1 MKMINLKFRMNP
13 IAFGVFVTCI
23 SILFL
28 LVSGTIVGVSGIP
41 SGYASLAREAVFF
54 LFSIVF
60 IKMLGLTGSCL
71 HFEAGAFVRGIK
83 IGALFLI
90 VILPSLGPFFL
101 ISSKDLLSP
110 GFARIISTVVFAFT
124 IGFAEELVFRVGIL
138 RGTEQYYRSK
148 GLNPGLKPALIS
160 SVMFGLIHG
169 INFFVNRELVFSTIA
184 QVLYAF
190 GIGLFIAAIYLITDN
205 FLVIVFWH
213 GLIDLV
219 AGLRGIF
226 IKGEAGLNLEVAK
239 DIGLIAFI
247 IQVIIALVFS
257 IAGYKLIRSRQLV
270 NDTKI

>member
-1 MKMINLKFRMNP
+1 MKITDVKFRMHP

-23 SILFL
+23 SVIFL
-28 LVSGTIVGVSGIP
+28 LMSGSIVAAAGIQDE
-41 SGYASLAREAVFF
+41 YASLAREVVF
-54 LFSIVF
+54 LVFSGAF
-60 IKMLGLTGSCL
+60 IKSLGLLDSCL
-71 HFEAGAFVRGIK
+71 HLKAEGFLKGLK

-90 VILPSLGPFFL
+90 MILPSALPIFL
-101 ISSKDLLSP
+101 ISSKDMLSP
-110 GFARIISTVVFAFT
+110 GTVRILSTVIFAFT
-124 IGFAEELVFRVGIL
+124 IGFAEELVFRGGIL
-138 RGTEQYYRSK
+138 KGTEQYYRSK
-148 GLNPGLKPALIS
+148 GINPALKPALIS

-169 INFFVNRELVFSTIA
+169 INFFANRELIFSTIS

-190 GIGLFIAAIYLITDN
+190 GIGLFIAAIYIITNN

-226 IKGEAGLNLEVAK
+226 IKGEAGLNIEAAK
-239 DIGLIAFI
+239 DIGLTAFI

-257 IAGYKLIRSRQLV
+257 IAGYKLIKSRQPV

>member
-1 MKMINLKFRMNP
+1 MHYYDVDNGEIRIGSHP
-13 IAFGVFVTCI
+13 VTEI
-23 SILFL
+23 
-28 LVSGTIVGVSGIP
+28 
-41 SGYASLAREAVFF
+41 
-54 LFSIVF
+54 
-60 IKMLGLTGSCL
+60 
-71 HFEAGAFVRGIK
+71 
-83 IGALFLI
+83 
-90 VILPSLGPFFL
+90 
-101 ISSKDLLSP
+101 LSP
-110 GFARIISTVVFAFT
+110 GFACIISTVVFAFT

-138 RGTEQYYRSK
+138 KGTEQYYRSK
-148 GLNPGLKPALIS
+148 GLNPALKPALIS

-169 INFFVNRELVFSTIA
+169 INFLVNRELVFSTIS

-226 IKGEAGLNLEVAK
+226 IKGEAGLNLEAAK
-239 DIGLIAFI
+239 DIGLTAFI
-247 IQVIIALVFS
+247 IHVIIALVFS